1 MPKEAKFPSFT
12 IKVQGYENKLI
23 TFPSLSTIMS
33 IFDALLQ
40 LLFEKSDYFF
50 VLFCFYQCK
59 SYFTCTK
66 FYCTG

>member
-50 VLFCFYQCK
+50 CFVLFLPV
-59 SYFTCTK
+59 
-66 FYCTG
+66 